1 MVLLTFI
8 AIVSHVTPIHL
19 NLPKN
24 HSNTRNFGQKCDYSF
39 YGIKKC
45 VKIESSKPIND
56 LEWTSVDFLA
66 ELRSQCIFKNN
77 KYLMKFKQPISFF
90 FSVLLAAGLASCASS
105 SEDKSKNAEDFDEAN
120 KSLKNQIEDVVYNI
134 PSPSEIPYLLQATGA
149 EFNETLLH
157 DRKKVDSYNT
167 KNDKAAM
174 NLGVYVADIGYLT
187 SYDKTQDAIDYL
199 AACKTLADNLGLIG
213 TFDSELGKQFEAN
226 ISNKDSLAH
235 LLDRTIK
242 QAEAFLIDDNR
253 NKLASLIVTGSFIE
267 GLYIS
272 TGLIKSYPKNILPED
287 SRNLVLTPLMR
298 VVLEQRKAVSELLK
312 ILSSVEQSGAIGTIT
327 ADLKDLEAAYS
338 KLNIEEQIKNNRA
351 DLVLTDKNLEEI
363 TTIVEKIRKDI
374 TE

>member
-1 MVLLTFI
+1 
-8 AIVSHVTPIHL
+8 
-19 NLPKN
+19 
-24 HSNTRNFGQKCDYSF
+24 
-39 YGIKKC
+39 
-45 VKIESSKPIND
+45 
-56 LEWTSVDFLA
+56 
-66 ELRSQCIFKNN
+66 
-77 KYLMKFKQPISFF
+77 MKFKQPISFY
-90 FSVLLAAGLASCASS
+90 FSILLAAGLASCASS
-105 SEDKSKNAEDFDEAN
+105 SEDKSKNSEDFDEAN
-120 KSLKNQIEDVVYNI
+120 KSLKSQIEEVVYNI

-157 DRKKVDSYNT
+157 DRNKADSYAT

-199 AACKTLADNLGLIG
+199 ASCKTLADNLGLIG

-312 ILSSVEQSGAIGTIT
+312 ILGSVEQSGSIGTIT
-327 ADLKDLEAAYS
+327 GDLKNLEAAYS

-351 DLVLTDKNLEEI
+351 DLVLSDSNLAEI
-363 TTIVEKIRKDI
+363 TSIVEKVRKDI

>member
-1 MVLLTFI
+1 
-8 AIVSHVTPIHL
+8 
-19 NLPKN
+19 
-24 HSNTRNFGQKCDYSF
+24 
-39 YGIKKC
+39 
-45 VKIESSKPIND
+45 
-56 LEWTSVDFLA
+56 
-66 ELRSQCIFKNN
+66 
-77 KYLMKFKQPISFF
+77 MKFKQPISFF

-105 SEDKSKNAEDFDEAN
+105 SEDKSKNSDEFDEAN
-120 KSLKNQIEDVVYNI
+120 KSLKNQIEEVVYNI

-157 DRKKVDSYNT
+157 DRNKVDSYNT
-167 KNDKAAM
+167 KNDKAAL

-199 AACKTLADNLGLIG
+199 GSCKTLADNLGLIG
-213 TFDSELGKQFEAN
+213 TFDSELGKEFEAN

-312 ILSSVEQSGAIGTIT
+312 ILGSVEQTGNIGTIT
-327 ADLKDLEAAYS
+327 SDLKSLEAAYS

-363 TTIVEKIRKDI
+363 TTIVEKVRKDI